1 MPHSPLRPIR
11 YSAVLLVLAA
21 HVAVLYAIVSA
32 REATAPVVEPP
43 ALTVIELPTL
53 VSKPESQ
60 PQPAPQPLKPQ
71 PQKAQPKPQPVVQQP
86 VSKPLKP
93 APDLPKSETAPV
105 VAPETAKPVQEVK
118 EAREAPAAPAK
129 QAEPAAAAEPPSQPS
144 VQANYLSMPRS
155 YPAQSRTLGEE
166 GTVTIRVVINEEGRP
181 VSTEVAK
188 SSGFA
193 RLDEDA
199 KRTVMKWRFNPG
211 KVNGKPVTQAW
222 NVPVV
227 YKLTN

>member
-1 MPHSPLRPIR
+1 MPQSPVPPFR
-11 YSAVLLVLAA
+11 YSSILLVIALHA
-21 HVAVLYAIVSA
+21 AVLYVVVTA
-32 REATAPVVEPP
+32 REAAAPVAEPP
-43 ALTVIELPTL
+43 KMVMIEMPTII
-53 VSKPESQ
+53 SQ
-60 PQPAPQPLKPQ
+60 PEAP
-71 PQKAQPKPQPVVQQP
+71 QPKPQPPQKQPPKQQPAPPKVQQP

-93 APDLPKSETAPV
+93 APDLPKSDTAPV
-105 VAPETAKPVQEVK
+105 VPVETAKPVQEVK
-118 EAREAPAAPAK
+118 EVKEAPAPAK
-129 QAEPAAAAEPPSQPS
+129 QAEPAPVAEAPSQPS

-155 YPAQSRTLGEE
+155 YPAQSRALGEE
-166 GTVTIRVVINEEGRP
+166 GTVTIRVVINEEGKP

-188 SSGFA
+188 SSGFE

-227 YKLTN
+227 YKLSK